1 MDAWWWLPIGLAA
14 WFAVSLVVG
23 LLLGPFLKSCSQAW
37 ETQAEPTADQDN
49 RSARHR
55 PCAA

>member
-14 WFAVSLVVG
+14 WSAVSLLVG

-37 ETQAEPTADQDN
+37 EARAEPSADQDS
-49 RSARHR
+49 RPDRHW